1 MFARNALYSS
11 VCPTSTKSFSAQY
24 FPVSRF
30 TGELRKHGMICI
42 CFLKPPYQISEILSV
57 SSTEQ
62 RGVVQERVI
71 YEDQNG
77 NSACAV
83 TIYLFRFKMINKF
96 ASLWLS
102 VP

>member
-1 MFARNALYSS
+1 MFVHNALYSS
-11 VCPTSTKSFSAQY
+11 VCSTSTKSSAQY

-30 TGELRKHGMICI
+30 TGELRKHGMICTH
-42 CFLKPPYQISEILSV
+42 FLKSPYQVSENLSV
-57 SSTEQ
+57 GSTEQ

-77 NSACAV
+77 NNARAV

-102 VP
+102 MP